1 MKIIISV
8 ILIIFAVFSLAG
20 AEDKYKLD
28 DIVIRPVN
36 YSFESL
42 SGSQIRKENVNSPV
56 EVLDRV
62 AGVDLRNRG
71 PFGIQSD
78 LSLNGSTYEQVGILI
93 DGVNVN
99 DPQTGHHNLDI
110 PLTQYDLEKIE
121 IDKTGVGSL
130 YGNGAFAGSVNF
142 IVKKPVKKSL
152 NIDTLF
158 GEHALFGQSF
168 SLSLPQESFSTRVSF
183 DHKIAK
189 AARPNTDFE
198 YKTASFYIDKDLA
211 QTNIN
216 ALFGYQKKDFGAD
229 SFYSN
234 LFPEEEEHT
243 ETVFTKLG
251 HTSDFSLG
259 KLKDNLF
266 FRKHRD
272 KFILRRNNPTSVN
285 YHTTYLSGID
295 SELEIP
301 ARLADFV
308 FGVNIAEDQ
317 INSTN
322 LGKHSRFHQAG
333 SFGIVPKLG
342 DKFTAD
348 LRFRADNYQQW
359 GDEETYSAG
368 LGYDL
373 IKERLKVNGSF
384 GHSFRIPTFTELYYS
399 DAANKGNPELKPEKS
414 DNFRIG
420 FDYAQNILELGL
432 DGFLRKG
439 HNLIDWTRATTADPW
454 QATNLGKVDFWGVEF
469 KSKLKTNLKFK
480 YASFDKAAFSYNYM
494 LADKNTGG
502 FLSKYALDILKH
514 RYLLEIFSG
523 FLGLEANFQLSY
535 NQRYYG
541 ETYFV
546 GNLYLGKKIHYRD
559 YIFEPFVKIDN
570 FSNAKYTEISGV
582 LQPGRWIQSGLK
594 FEW

>member
-1 MKIIISV
+1 MKTISC
-8 ILIIFAVFSLAG
+8 ILLIIFAGFSLAF

-36 YSFESL
+36 YSFESV
-42 SGSQIRKENVNSPV
+42 SGSQIRKESVNSPI

-62 AGVDLRNRG
+62 AGADLRNRG

-93 DGVNVN
+93 DGINVN

-130 YGNGAFAGSVNF
+130 YGNGSFAGSANF
-142 IVKKPVKKSL
+142 IVKKPVKKAL
-152 NIDTLF
+152 NVDTLF

-198 YKTASFYIDKDLA
+198 YKTASFYINKEFG
-211 QTNIN
+211 QTDMD

-243 ETVFTKLG
+243 ETVFTKFS
-251 HTSDFSLG
+251 HTSNFSLG
-259 KLKDNLF
+259 KLKDSLF

-295 SELEIP
+295 SEFEVP
-301 ARLADFV
+301 APLADFI
-308 FGVNIAEDQ
+308 FGVNLGEDQ

-333 SFGIVPKLG
+333 SFGVVPKLG
-342 DKFTAD
+342 GRFTSD
-348 LRFRADNYQQW
+348 LRFRTDHYQQW
-359 GDEETYSAG
+359 GNEETYSAG

-373 IKERLKVNGSF
+373 VKDKLKANWSF

-399 DAANKGNPELKPEKS
+399 DAANKGNPQLRPESS
-414 DNFRIG
+414 DNFRLG
-420 FDYAQNILELGL
+420 LDYRESIFEFGL

-439 HNLIDWTRATTADPW
+439 SNLIDWTRTSTTDPW
-454 QATNLGKVDFWGVEF
+454 QATNLGRVDFWGIEF

-480 YASFDKAAFSYNYM
+480 YAAFDKIYFSYNYM

-502 FLSKYALDILKH
+502 FFSKYALDILKH

-523 FLGLEANFQLSY
+523 FLGLEANFQMSY
-535 NQRYYG
+535 NKRYYG

-546 GNLYLGKKIHYRD
+546 GNLYLGKKIRCRD
-559 YIFEPFVKIDN
+559 YIFEPFVKVDN
-570 FSNAKYTEISGV
+570 FNNAKYTEISGV